1 MEISEKIHEVIVRD
15 VTVVI
20 IVPERLDRPVAAFER
35 YREVIEASGRSVDFL
50 FVFDGV
56 NLPVRE
62 NVRRLQQVDSSISM
76 LSFPEPFGRAACLRE
91 AVQRAQGKLI
101 LLLPAYEQVATADL
115 PSLLDGMADADVVV
129 ARRDRT
135 TDNFFNRWRGSTY
148 RLVTRVAGSHYED
161 LGCEVRCFRPEI
173 FGDLLI
179 QDGHDV
185 FLPILAKRAGYV
197 VKEIVVRQ
205 ADQDRLPR
213 SHRFSNYFAS
223 TLNLLALAFLIK
235 FTYRPF
241 RFFGAVGFAL
251 VALGAV
257 IGLELV
263 VDRLFFE
270 VSLGDRP
277 MLLLAV
283 LLPMLG
289 IQIAAVGLIAEIVIF
304 TRSSTN
310 PIYRIR
316 EVIEATSPQAPA
328 NDQAQLHSAN
338 L

>member
-1 MEISEKIHEVIVRD
+1 M
-15 VTVVI
+15 
-20 IVPERLDRPVAAFER
+20 
-35 YREVIEASGRSVDFL
+35 
-50 FVFDGV
+50 
-56 NLPVRE
+56 
-62 NVRRLQQVDSSISM
+62 VDS
-76 LSFPEPFGRAACLRE
+76 
-91 AVQRAQGKLI
+91 
-101 LLLPAYEQVATADL
+101 
-115 PSLLDGMADADVVV
+115 DVVV
-129 ARRDRT
+129 ARRDRKA
-135 TDNFFNRWRGSTY
+135 DNFFNRWRGSTY
-148 RLVTRVAGSHYED
+148 RLVTRIAGSQYED

-173 FGDLLI
+173 FNDLLI
-179 QDGHDV
+179 QDGHEV

-213 SHRFSNYFAS
+213 SHRLSDYFSS

-241 RFFGAVGFAL
+241 RFFGAVGFGL
-251 VALGAV
+251 ITLGAC
-257 IGLELV
+257 IALKLLF
-263 VDRLFFE
+263 DKLFFE
-270 VSLGDRP
+270 IGLADRP

-310 PIYRIR
+310 PVYRIR
-316 EVIEATSPQAPA
+316 KVIEAGPQKPA
-328 NDQAQLHSAN
+328 ANVQAQLQSAN